1 MCKAAISGT
10 MMDRIVMF
18 MKTNELSNVPADF
31 ILPGKTIGPTGP
43 TVSFTKRDLS
53 PDNIM

>member
-1 MCKAAISGT
+1 

-43 TVSFTKRDLS
+43 TAFTKRDLFS
-53 PDNIM
+53 NIM